1 MVCSFSNKGDAWSV
15 PRGTM
20 PTERSGLA
28 APAGRWLQRFV
39 NVERDEIAALL
50 ASFAMFFAL
59 LAAYYIVRPVRD
71 EIGVA
76 LGKDTLHQLF
86 TVVFFVM
93 LLLVPFFGFVATRVP
108 RRYVLPAIYAFFAM
122 NLIAFWLVMKGAPAN
137 PVASATFFVWGSVFN
152 LFVVSLFWSLMSEL
166 WSHDAA
172 KRLYGFIS
180 AGGTAGA
187 LAGPLLTQALVRIF
201 APVDLMLVSAAL
213 LLAAL
218 VASLFVRRIKPP
230 EATGGDTEPAGGS
243 ILDGAIKVF
252 TTPMFARIALFVFIA
267 NIIGTF
273 FYLEQ
278 ARLIATSIA
287 SNADRVLFFSGRDLL
302 VSTATILI
310 EVFGT
315 ARILRRFGVTVAL
328 LALPVTGA
336 LGALFLTF
344 DTALAVV
351 AAVMVAE
358 RIVSF
363 ALANPA
369 IKIIYTLAT
378 PEEKYKVQNFIDTV
392 VFRGGD
398 ATSGWLYAVLGGG
411 LGFASGTTGA
421 VAIPLVIVWAWMARR
436 LGADH
441 QRRAAELANRA

>member
-1 MVCSFSNKGDAWSV
+1 MLTDRVAG
-15 PRGTM
+15 
-20 PTERSGLA
+20 
-28 APAGRWLQRFV
+28 APAAGRWLQRFV
-39 NVERDEIAALL
+39 NVEPGEVAALI

-76 LGKDTLHQLF
+76 LGKDALHGLF
-86 TVVFFVM
+86 TVVFIVM
-93 LLLVPFFGFVATRVP
+93 LLLVPLFGFLAARLP
-108 RRYVLPAIYAFFAM
+108 RRYVLPTVYAFFAA
-122 NLIAFWLVMKGAPAN
+122 NLVAFWLVMRSSPGDH
-137 PVASATFFVWGSVFN
+137 VALATFFVWGSVFN

-166 WSHDAA
+166 WSHDEA
-172 KRLYGFIS
+172 KRLFGFVS

-187 LAGPLLTQALVRIF
+187 LAGPLLTQGLVRILP
-201 APVDLMLVSAAL
+201 PVDLLLVSAAL
-213 LLAAL
+213 LMAATA
-218 VASLFVRRIKPP
+218 ASLLLRRLKAPP
-230 EATGGDTEPAGGS
+230 AKDGESEPAGGG

-252 TTPMFARIALFVFIA
+252 MAPMFARIALYIFIA
-267 NIIGTF
+267 NVVGTF

-278 ARLIATSIA
+278 ARLVATSITKD
-287 SNADRVLFFSGRDLL
+287 ADRVLFFSGRDLL
-302 VSTATILI
+302 VSIATFLI

-315 ARILRRFGVTVAL
+315 ARILRRFGVTAAL

-336 LGALFLTF
+336 LGALLLTT
-344 DTALAVV
+344 DATLALV

-378 PEEKYKVQNFIDTV
+378 PEEKYKVQNFVDTV

-398 ATSGWLYAVLGGG
+398 AASGWLYAGLGGG
-411 LGFASGTTGA
+411 LGFAAGAMGA
-421 VAIPLVIVWAWMARR
+421 VAIPLISIWFWVARQ

-441 QRRAAELANRA
+441 ARRAAVVMDRT

>member
-1 MVCSFSNKGDAWSV
+1 MS
-15 PRGTM
+15 
-20 PTERSGLA
+20 TEKSPPSLA
-28 APAGRWLQRFV
+28 AHSWLRRFV
-39 NVERDEIAALL
+39 NVEPGEITALL

-59 LAAYYIVRPVRD
+59 LSAYYIVRPVRD

-76 LGKDTLHQLF
+76 LGKDALHQLF

-93 LLLVPFFGFVATRVP
+93 LLLVPLFGFVATRFP
-108 RRYVLPAIYAFFAM
+108 RRYVLPSIYAFFAL
-122 NLIAFWLVMKGAPAN
+122 NLVAFWFVMKAAPENRATL
-137 PVASATFFVWGSVFN
+137 ATFFIWGSVFN

-187 LAGPLLTQALVRIF
+187 LAGPLLTQGLVRIF

-213 LLAAL
+213 LIAAMI
-218 VASLFVRRIKPP
+218 ASLLLRRIKPP
-230 EATGGDTEPAGGS
+230 EAIDAETEPGGGG

-252 TTPMFARIALFVFIA
+252 TTPLFARIALFIFIA
-267 NIIGTF
+267 NVIGTF

-278 ARLIATSIA
+278 ARLVAASIDGSA
-287 SNADRVLFFSGRDLL
+287 NRVLFFSGRDLL
-302 VSTATILI
+302 VSIATLLI

-315 ARILRRFGVTVAL
+315 ARILNRFGVTVAL

-336 LGALFLTF
+336 LGTLLLTF
-344 DTALAVV
+344 DPALGIV
-351 AAVMVAE
+351 ATVMVAE
-358 RIVSF
+358 RIAAFS
-363 ALANPA
+363 LANPA

-378 PEEKYKVQNFIDTV
+378 PDEKYKVQNFIDTV

-398 ATSGWLYAVLGGG
+398 ATSGWLYSLLGGG
-411 LGFASGTTGA
+411 LGFAASATGA
-421 VAIPLVIVWAWMARR
+421 VAVPLVVAWAWIARQ

-441 QRRAAELANRA
+441 RRRAAEFEDRA

>member
-1 MVCSFSNKGDAWSV
+1 
-15 PRGTM
+15 
-20 PTERSGLA
+20 
-28 APAGRWLQRFV
+28 
-39 NVERDEIAALL
+39 
-50 ASFAMFFAL
+50 MFFAL
-59 LAAYYIVRPVRD
+59 LSAYYIVRPVRD

-76 LGKDTLHQLF
+76 LGKDALHQLF

-93 LLLVPFFGFVATRVP
+93 LLLVPLFGLIAARFP
-108 RRYVLPAIYAFFAM
+108 RRYVLPSIYIFFAA
-122 NLIAFWLVMKGAPAN
+122 NLVIFWLVMK
-137 PVASATFFVWGSVFN
+137 ASPDNRWALASFFIWGSVFN

-166 WSHDAA
+166 WSHEEA

-187 LAGPLLTQALVRIF
+187 LAGPLLTQGLVRIF
-201 APVDLMLVSAAL
+201 APVDLMLASAAL
-213 LLAAL
+213 LIASMF
-218 VASLFVRRIKPP
+218 ASLLLRRLRPS
-230 EATGGDTEPAGGS
+230 EADSETEPTGGGV
-243 ILDGAIKVF
+243 LDGAIKVF
-252 TTPMFARIALFVFIA
+252 TTPMFARIALFIFVA

-278 ARLIATSIA
+278 ARLVSASINN
-287 SNADRVLFFSGRDLL
+287 SADRVLFFSGRDLL
-302 VSTATILI
+302 VSIVTFLI

-315 ARILRRFGVTVAL
+315 ARVLRHFGVTTAL

-336 LGALFLTF
+336 LGVLLLSSDAALWI
-344 DTALAVV
+344 A

-369 IKIIYTLAT
+369 IKLIYTLAT
-378 PEEKYKVQNFIDTV
+378 PAEKYKVQNFIDTV

-398 ATSGWLYAVLGGG
+398 ATSGWLYSLLGGG
-411 LGFASGTTGA
+411 LGFAAGATGA
-421 VAIPLVIVWAWMARR
+421 LAIPLVIVWLWAAQR

-441 QRRAAELANRA
+441 KQRAAELSA

>member
-1 MVCSFSNKGDAWSV
+1 MQ
-15 PRGTM
+15 
-20 PTERSGLA
+20 TEQSGS
-28 APAGRWLQRFV
+28 PPRWLRRFV
-39 NVERDEIAALL
+39 NVAADEVAALV

-59 LAAYYIVRPVRD
+59 LSAYYVIRPVRD

-76 LGKDTLHQLF
+76 LGKDSLHQLF
-86 TVVFFVM
+86 TIVFFVM
-93 LLLVPFFGFVATRVP
+93 LALVPLFGFVAARFP
-108 RRYVLPAIYAFFAM
+108 RRYVLPAIYAFFVS
-122 NLIAFWLVMKGAPAN
+122 NLVAFWIVLRAAPENHAALGA
-137 PVASATFFVWGSVFN
+137 FFVWGSVFN

-187 LAGPLLTQALVRIF
+187 LAGPIITQGLVRIF
-201 APVDLMLVSAAL
+201 APIDLMLVSATL
-213 LLAAL
+213 LLTAMI
-218 VASLFVRRIKPP
+218 VSLLLRRIKPP
-230 EATGGDTEPAGGS
+230 EATGGEAEPAGGG
-243 ILDGAIKVF
+243 ILDGALKVF

-267 NIIGTF
+267 NVIGTF

-278 ARLIATSIA
+278 ARLVAASIPG
-287 SNADRVLFFSGRDLL
+287 NADRVLFFSGRDLV
-302 VSTATILI
+302 VSIVTFLI

-315 ARILRRFGVTVAL
+315 ARIINRFGVTAAL

-336 LGALFLTF
+336 IGAMMLSLDAALGI
-344 DTALAVV
+344 V

-369 IKIIYTLAT
+369 IKLIYTLAT
-378 PEEKYKVQNFIDTV
+378 PDEKYKVQNFIDTV

-398 ATSGWLYAVLGGG
+398 AASGWLYALLGGG
-411 LGFASGTTGA
+411 PGFAGGAMGA
-421 VAIPLVIVWAWMARR
+421 VAVPLAAAWLWIAQR

-441 QRRAAELANRA
+441 KRRASEIVTRA

>member
-1 MVCSFSNKGDAWSV
+1 
-15 PRGTM
+15 M
-20 PTERSGLA
+20 PTERSAVSGPLGQGL
-28 APAGRWLQRFV
+28 RRFV
-39 NVERDEIAALL
+39 AVEPDEVAALL

-93 LLLVPFFGFVATRVP
+93 LLLVPLFGFVATRFP
-108 RRYVLPAIYAFFAM
+108 RRYVLPAIYAFFAA
-122 NLIAFWLVMKGAPAN
+122 NLVAFWIVIRAAPAN
-137 PVASATFFVWGSVFN
+137 HLALATFFVWGSVFN
-152 LFVVSLFWSLMSEL
+152 LFIVSLFWSLMSEL

-187 LAGPLLTQALVRIF
+187 LAGPLLTQGLVRIF

-218 VASLFVRRIKPP
+218 IASLLLRRIKPP
-230 EATGGDTEPAGGS
+230 DATGGEAQPAGGG

-252 TTPMFARIALFVFIA
+252 TTPMFARIALFIFIA

-278 ARLIATSIA
+278 ARLVATSIA

-302 VSTATILI
+302 VSVATFLI

-315 ARILRRFGVTVAL
+315 ARILRRFGVTTAL
-328 LALPVTGA
+328 LALPIAGA
-336 LGALFLTF
+336 LGTLFLTF
-344 DTALAVV
+344 DAALVVV

-398 ATSGWLYAVLGGG
+398 ATSGWLYAGLGGG
-411 LGFASGTTGA
+411 LGFAAGATGA
-421 VAIPLVIVWAWMARR
+421 VAVPLVVAWLWIARQ
-436 LGADH
+436 LGTDH
-441 QRRAAELANRA
+441 RRRAAEIITRA

>member
-1 MVCSFSNKGDAWSV
+1 MPSDQSAS
-15 PRGTM
+15 PR
-20 PTERSGLA
+20 L
-28 APAGRWLQRFV
+28 WLRRFV
-39 NVERDEIAALL
+39 NVEPHEAAALL

-59 LAAYYIVRPVRD
+59 LSAYYIIRPVRD

-76 LGKDTLHQLF
+76 LGKDALHRLF

-93 LLLVPFFGFVATRVP
+93 LALVPLFGFIAARFP
-108 RRYVLPAIYAFFAM
+108 RRYVLPAIYTFFAA
-122 NLIAFWLVMKGAPAN
+122 NLLLFWLVLKSAPENHA
-137 PVASATFFVWGSVFN
+137 ALGTFFVWGSVFN

-187 LAGPLLTQALVRIF
+187 LAGPLITQGLVRIF
-201 APVDLMLVSAAL
+201 APIDLMLVSAAL
-213 LLAAL
+213 LLAAMI
-218 VASLFVRRIKPP
+218 ASLLLRRIKPP
-230 EATGGDTEPAGGS
+230 EATGGEAEPTGGGVF
-243 ILDGAIKVF
+243 DGAIKVF
-252 TTPMFARIALFVFIA
+252 TTPLFARIALFIFIA
-267 NIIGTF
+267 NVIGTF

-278 ARLIATSIA
+278 ARLVSTAISG
-287 SNADRVLFFSGRDLL
+287 NADRVLFFSGRDLV
-302 VSTATILI
+302 VSVATILI

-315 ARILRRFGVTVAL
+315 ARILQRFGVTVAL
-328 LALPVTGA
+328 LALPVTAAIGA
-336 LGALFLTF
+336 LLLSFNAALGI
-344 DTALAVV
+344 V

-378 PEEKYKVQNFIDTV
+378 PDEKYKVQNFIDTV

-398 ATSGWLYAVLGGG
+398 ATSGWLYSLLGGG
-411 LGFASGTTGA
+411 LGFAAGAMGA
-421 VAIPLVIVWAWMARR
+421 VAVPLVAAWIWTAQQ

-441 QRRAAELANRA
+441 RRRAAEVVTRT

>member
-1 MVCSFSNKGDAWSV
+1 MS
-15 PRGTM
+15 
-20 PTERSGLA
+20 
-28 APAGRWLQRFV
+28 AGSSPSSQRVGSWLRRVV
-39 NVERDEIAALL
+39 NVEPEEVAALL

-59 LAAYYIVRPVRD
+59 LSAYYIVRPVRD

-76 LGKDTLHQLF
+76 LGKDALHQLF

-93 LLLVPFFGFVATRVP
+93 LLLVPLFGLIAARFP
-108 RRYVLPAIYAFFAM
+108 RRYVLPSIYIFFAA
-122 NLIAFWLVMKGAPAN
+122 NLVIFWLVMK
-137 PVASATFFVWGSVFN
+137 ASPDNRWALASFFIWGSVFN

-166 WSHDAA
+166 WSHEEA

-187 LAGPLLTQALVRIF
+187 LAGPLLTQGLVWIF
-201 APVDLMLVSAAL
+201 APVDLMLASAAL
-213 LLAAL
+213 LIASMF
-218 VASLFVRRIKPP
+218 ASLLLRRLRPS
-230 EATGGDTEPAGGS
+230 EADSETEPTGGG

-252 TTPMFARIALFVFIA
+252 TTPMFARIALFIFVA

-278 ARLIATSIA
+278 ARLVSASINN
-287 SNADRVLFFSGRDLL
+287 SADRVLFFSGRDLL
-302 VSTATILI
+302 VSIVTFLI

-315 ARILRRFGVTVAL
+315 ARVLRHFGVTTAL

-336 LGALFLTF
+336 LGVLLLSSDAALWI
-344 DTALAVV
+344 V

-369 IKIIYTLAT
+369 IKLIYTLAT
-378 PEEKYKVQNFIDTV
+378 PAEKYKVQNFIDTV

-398 ATSGWLYAVLGGG
+398 ATSGWLYSLLGGG
-411 LGFASGTTGA
+411 LGFAAGATGA
-421 VAIPLVIVWAWMARR
+421 VAIPLVIVWLWAAQR

-441 QRRAAELANRA
+441 KQRAAELSA

>member
-1 MVCSFSNKGDAWSV
+1 MTNRNSET
-15 PRGTM
+15 TM
-20 PTERSGLA
+20 A
-28 APAGRWLQRFV
+28 AHSWLRRFV
-39 NVERDEIAALL
+39 NVTPDEVAALL

-59 LAAYYIVRPVRD
+59 LSGYYIVRPVRD

-76 LGKDTLHQLF
+76 IGKDSLHQLF
-86 TVVFFVM
+86 TVVFVVM
-93 LLLVPFFGFVATRVP
+93 LLLVPLFGFVAARFP
-108 RRYVLPAIYAFFAM
+108 RRYVLPTIYAFFAS
-122 NLIAFWLVMKGAPAN
+122 NLIAFWIALKLAPGN
-137 PVASATFFVWGSVFN
+137 HVALATFFVWGSVFN

-187 LAGPLLTQALVRIF
+187 LAGPLITQGLVRIF
-201 APVDLMLVSAAL
+201 APVDLMLVSAAF

-218 VASLFVRRIKPP
+218 AASLLLRRVKSV
-230 EATGGDTEPAGGS
+230 EAEGGETEPAGGG

-252 TTPMFARIALFVFIA
+252 TTPIFARIALFIFIA
-267 NIIGTF
+267 NVVGTF

-278 ARLIATSIA
+278 ARLVATSIA
-287 SNADRVLFFSGRDLL
+287 GNADRVLFFSGRDLV
-302 VSTATILI
+302 VSIATFLI

-315 ARILRRFGVTVAL
+315 ARILNRFGVTVAL

-336 LGALFLTF
+336 IGALLLSS
-344 DTALAVV
+344 DAALAIV

-358 RIVSF
+358 RVVAF

-369 IKIIYTLAT
+369 IKIIYTLAA
-378 PEEKYKVQNFIDTV
+378 PDEKYKVQNFIDTV

-398 ATSGWLYAVLGGG
+398 ATSGWLYSILGGG
-411 LGFASGTTGA
+411 LGFAAGAMGA
-421 VAIPLVIVWAWMARR
+421 VAIPLAVAWGWIAAQ

-441 QRRAAELANRA
+441 RRRAEEAVTHT